1 MDMLLNTSITFSR
14 CIPLAIVKI
23 SLLDQITLT
32 VFLAWRD
39 NHLLQPQVDIDVE
52 VHIIPGFYKM
62 QSKGGEEKIFQVFHF
77 MILDPVLG

>member
-1 MDMLLNTSITFSR
+1 MDMLNTSITFNR

-32 VFLAWRD
+32 VFRAWRD
-39 NHLLQPQVDIDVE
+39 NHLLQPHVDIDVE

-62 QSKGGEEKIFQVFHF
+62 QSRGGRENFPGFPFH
-77 MILDPVLG
+77 GS

>member
-1 MDMLLNTSITFSR
+1 MDMLNTSITFSR

-39 NHLLQPQVDIDVE
+39 NHLLQPHVDIDVE

-62 QSKGGEEKIFQVFHF
+62 QSRGGGEKIFQVFHF
-77 MILDPVLG
+77 MVLDPVLG